1 MNYMRRNCEIC
12 LGKKNKHLYTQQFLL
27 PCEQDDEH
35 YEYDVV
41 ACEQCGFVYATN
53 IMSRVELS
61 EFYKQ
66 NLKYAYKSDRGNIPE
81 YAKWLHAKSYDFVN
95 SRLNKIINK
104 FDKQQLSVLD
114 IGCGGGYLLHCF
126 KEKGY
131 GNLQGLD
138 PAPDCKISAK
148 ELYDIDI
155 ATATLEEYKTKNKF
169 DLIILGSVLEHMSN
183 IDEVVEQI
191 KGLLNPG
198 GFLYICVPDGDN
210 MGAVLNEPFLEFSLE
225 HINYFTRGSMTNL
238 LSSRGFSNVGFESL
252 LVEQYGGYA
261 LNALWKLDGTK
272 LPIRFDRAG
281 EPKIIT
287 YIADSKTKLAQIA
300 RQVDKLV
307 ESQEEVYVWGV
318 GSLAS
323 RLLASTKLKE
333 ANIVAFIDSNPSQQG
348 KRVAKRKILSPT
360 ELKNKQATILI
371 TSYIHGL
378 AIKNDLLQKYHHK
391 GNIITLK

>member
-1 MNYMRRNCEIC
+1 MQRLCEVC
-12 LGKKNKHLYTQQFLL
+12 TSNENKKIYTQQFLL
-27 PCEQDDEH
+27 PGDKESNLYG
-35 YEYDVV
+35 YEVV
-41 ACEQCGFVYATN
+41 TCPECGFVYATD
-53 IMSRVELS
+53 IMSRAELS
-61 EFYKQ
+61 DFYKD

-183 IDEVVEQI
+183 IDEVVEKI
-191 KGLLNPG
+191 KDLLNPG

-238 LSSRGFSNVGFESL
+238 LSSRGFRNVGFESL
-252 LVEQYGGYA
+252 LVPQYGGYA
-261 LNALWKLDGTK
+261 LNALWQKHEQKFKIKLDKVGEAKITK
-272 LPIRFDRAG
+272 
-281 EPKIIT
+281 
-287 YIADSKTKLAQIA
+287 YIADSQAKMVKISN
-300 RQVDKLV
+300 QVGELV
-307 ESQEEVYVWGV
+307 KSQAELYVWGV

-323 RLLASTKLKE
+323 RLLASTQLRK
-333 ANIVAFIDSNPSQQG
+333 ANIVAFIDSNPTLQR
-348 KRVAKRKILSPT
+348 KKVAGREILPPT

-371 TSYIHGL
+371 TSYIHGQV
-378 AIKNDLLQKYHHK
+378 IKDDLVKKYNHLGK
-391 GNIITLK
+391 IITLA